1 MNLFILPSL
10 LLMLFISSVSNAE
23 VYTWINED
31 GTREY
36 GDEPPGGAKKAKL
49 PVIQKLKPLKMPK
62 IEKKNLKEPA
72 DQFKGYSQLN
82 IVSPKQEAIIT
93 AGSAGNLTVQLQISP
108 PLEALHEVIL
118 LVDGIPSQRGPQLQF
133 QLENINR
140 GSHLLQVQVKYQGKL
155 LISSPKR
162 RIHVQRPS
170 ILNRSSSR

>member
-1 MNLFILPSL
+1 MNLFPLSSL
-10 LLMLFISSVSNAE
+10 LLTLLIANVTSAE

-62 IEKKNLKEPA
+62 LEKKNLKESVG
-72 DQFKGYSQLN
+72 QFQGYSQLN

-108 PLEALHEVIL
+108 ALEALHEVIL
-118 LVDGIPSQRGPQLQF
+118 LVDGIPTQRGPQLQF